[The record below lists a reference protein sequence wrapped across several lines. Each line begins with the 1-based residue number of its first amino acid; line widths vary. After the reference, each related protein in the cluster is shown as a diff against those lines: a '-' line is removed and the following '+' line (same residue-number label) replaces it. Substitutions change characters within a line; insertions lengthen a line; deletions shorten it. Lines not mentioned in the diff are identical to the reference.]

1 MFYLKGIPIHFR
13 KLTYDDLKMSYYN
26 LMHLLSDTNIE
37 LINTLSLDELF
48 TKLNDDYYIFV
59 IVNIDNDFIIGS
71 GTIKVLNKTYWDQ
84 KTGCYTKMLRQSYN
98 SISEEI
104 IGNICK
110 AISTK
115 DSKKIEKAYQEV
127 LEELK

>member
-71 GTIKVLNKTYWDQ
+71 GTIKVVNKKTRCSVCFKNPFKPSFCCYSKLLNY
-84 KTGCYTKMLRQSYN
+84 
-98 SISEEI
+98 
-104 IGNICK
+104 
-110 AISTK
+110 
-115 DSKKIEKAYQEV
+115 
-127 LEELK
+127 